1 MIVIDA
7 SALVDWLL
15 GTPRGP
21 AVADHMRGPGFPH
34 TLDFAHLEVLS
45 AFRTGLSAGRLVA
58 ERAELAVDDLVA
70 TPLELHSA
78 APFASRVWELRGT
91 HTPYDAAY
99 VALAEALRAPL
110 VTTDRR
116 LARSK
121 GHRATIIEA
130 RVERRK

>member
-15 GTPRGP
+15 GNPLLGP
-21 AVADHMRGPGFPH
+21 AVGARMREVQRVH
-34 TLDFAHLEVLS
+34 TLDCAYLEVLS
-45 AFRTGLSAGRLVA
+45 ALRRLVA
-58 ERAELAVDDLVA
+58 GKEVSADRAALALNRLAV
-70 TPLELHSA
+70 TPLSQHRA
-78 APFASRVWELRGT
+78 APLVPRAGSLRAT

-116 LARSK
+116 LARSR
-121 GHRATIIEA
+121 GHRATIVEA
-130 RVERRK
+130 GA

>member
-1 MIVIDA
+1 MIVVDA

-15 GTPRGP
+15 GTAKGP
-21 AVADHMRGPGFPH
+21 AVADHMKGAGFPH
-34 TLDFAHLEVLS
+34 SLDFAHLEVLS
-45 AFRTGLSAGRLVA
+45 ALRYGLNAGQLAA

-70 TPLELHSA
+70 TPLELHRA
-78 APFASRVWELRGT
+78 APFASRVWDLRAT

-121 GHRATIIEA
+121 GHRATIVEA
-130 RVERRK
+130 GIQRRN